1 MEGHRRGSTIW
12 VDRGSKRRRPV
23 MPAVPAPAKL
33 LLESSVR
40 TAVVRD
46 TLRYS
51 ALCVVSTTLVG
62 IIWTINTI

>member
-1 MEGHRRGSTIW
+1 
-12 VDRGSKRRRPV
+12 

-62 IIWTINTI
+62 IIWTHNTI